1 MKFFAIGAVLLTS
14 CAHVSLLRGPA
25 METPELAQFISGV
38 REDEARRVALSADGS
53 IRLQQSV
60 AQIKARVSL
69 AVDPKRVRLDV
80 STDAGNVLFALA
92 SNGERVGILNLERR
106 EFVGRAAGLGD
117 LAAINLPSIDTRA
130 LGLLLL
136 ARSPCGAA
144 PTGADETHLEWSDC
158 LGGTLLATYT
168 RNANGHAYLRAMELT
183 VGKTKTFS
191 AKLIG
196 HTTSGL
202 ARRVEIETKEANFV
216 VQLEDLDEAPVF
228 DDDLFELQA
237 PPGVRTIL

>member
-1 MKFFAIGAVLLTS
+1 MKIFVCTLALLTS
-14 CAHVSLLRGPA
+14 CAGVSLLRGSA
-25 METPELAQFISGV
+25 MDTPEIAKFIEGV
-38 REDEARRVALSADGS
+38 RQDEAKRVAMSAEGS

-80 STDAGNVLFALA
+80 STDTGNVLFALS
-92 SNGERVGILNLERR
+92 SNGQRVGILNLDKK
-106 EFVGRAAGLGD
+106 EFLGRPVGPGD

-136 ARSPCGAA
+136 ARSPCPGQ

-168 RNANGHAYLRAMELT
+168 RNPNGHAYLRALELT
-183 VGKTKTFS
+183 VDKQQTIS
-191 AKLIG
+191 ARLIG
-196 HTTSGL
+196 HTTSGV
-202 ARRVEIETKEANFV
+202 ARRVEIDTKEANFV
-216 VQLEDLDEAPVF
+216 IQLEEIDEAPVF
-228 DDDLFELQA
+228 DDDLFDLQA
-237 PPGVRTIL
+237 PPGVRTID

>member
-1 MKFFAIGAVLLTS
+1 MKLAPMVAVLLTS
-14 CAHVSLLRGPA
+14 CAGVSLLRGSA
-25 METPELAQFISGV
+25 METPDIAKFIAGV
-38 REDEARRVALSADGS
+38 REDEAKRVALSADGS

-60 AQIKARVSL
+60 AQIKARVGL

-106 EFVGRAAGLGD
+106 EFIGRAAGPGD
-117 LAAINLPSIDTRA
+117 LAAINLPSLDTRA

-136 ARSPCGAA
+136 ARSPCDG
-144 PTGADETHLEWSDC
+144 PPSGADATHLEWREC
-158 LGGTLLATYT
+158 LGGTLLATYS
-168 RNANGHAYLRAMELT
+168 RNPNGHAYLRAMELT
-183 VGKTKTFS
+183 VDKTQTFN

-202 ARRVEIETKEANFV
+202 ARRVEIETKEASFV
-216 VQLEDLDEAPVF
+216 VQLEELDEAPVF
-228 DDDLFELQA
+228 DEDLFDLQA